1 MKFGYDAAETPDVY
15 LAVIGKAEDYLRGA
29 VVPALDIGVNG
40 LIFEAAGAEVDD
52 LDA

>member
-15 LAVIGKAEDYLRGA
+15 LAIIGKAEDYLRGA
-29 VVPALDIGVNG
+29 VVSALDVGVNG
-40 LIFEAAGAEVDD
+40 LILEAARAKVDN